1 MTGTA
6 PQILIVDDDSAIRVM
21 YDEILGKQGYRVATA
36 GSGAA
41 AIEAIEQLGEGVDV
55 LVLDIG
61 LPDADG
67 DEVARNIVAMIGQRP
82 TLFVSGWTDEFFDLT
97 NAPGRWLIMRKP
109 VQVTQLIAAVDWLA
123 GRSDDRPTFANV

>member
-1 MTGTA
+1 
-6 PQILIVDDDSAIRVM
+6 M
-21 YDEILGKQGYRVATA
+21 YDEILGNQGYRVATA

-41 AIEAIEQLGEGVDV
+41 AIEAIEQLGENVDV

-67 DEVARNIVAMIGQRP
+67 DEVARNIVARIGQRP

-109 VQVTQLIAAVDWLA
+109 VHVPHLIAAVDWLA
-123 GRSDDRPTFANV
+123 GRREDRPTFSPST

>member
-6 PQILIVDDDSAIRVM
+6 PQILIVDDDASIRVI

-41 AIEAIEQLGEGVDV
+41 AIEAIDLLGEGVDV

-67 DEVARNIVAMIGQRP
+67 DEVARNIVAKIGQRP
-82 TLFVSGWTDEFFDLT
+82 TLYVSGWTDEFFDLT

-109 VQVTQLIAAVDWLA
+109 VQVPDLIAAVDWLA
-123 GRSDDRPTFANV
+123 GRREDRPTFLDA